1 MLHKK
6 DRRTN
11 SPSQWAQLIL
21 QDNQFAQQ
29 DGKLPV
35 ATELVQ

>member
-6 DRRTN
+6 DTQTT
-11 SPSQWAQLIL
+11 SSQWAQLIL

-35 ATELVQ
+35 ATELAQ

>member
-6 DRRTN
+6 DTRTT
-11 SPSQWAQLIL
+11 SHSQWAQLIL

-35 ATELVQ
+35 ATELAR